1 MPRPRVLVTRRI
13 PAVGLDLLKKA
24 GYQIDLYTEDKVMPA
39 KELLKRVKGVDALL
53 SLLTDH
59 IDEATIAAA
68 GPSLKI
74 IGNYAVGFDNVDL
87 SAAAKHHVIVTNTP
101 VPEMS
106 ISVANHTF
114 ALLLALAHHIV
125 EADTYTRAKKYQ
137 GWSPSLFIGTD
148 ITKKTIGIIGLG
160 RIGTAVAARAIKGF
174 GMRCIYNSTHRDTA
188 FEKESGGSFRSLEA
202 LLEEADFV
210 TIHVPLLPS
219 TRHLISSAEFALMK
233 KTAFLINTARG
244 PIVDEKALIRAL
256 RTKRIAGAALD
267 VFENE
272 PAIDTDLTDKLELC
286 TLPNIIL
293 TPHIASATKET
304 RDAMS
309 ACAAQNIIAVL
320 SGKAP
325 LNPAK

>member
-13 PAVGLDLLKKA
+13 PAAGLDLLKAA
-24 GYQIDLYTEDKVMPA
+24 GYQIDLYLEDKVMPA
-39 KELLKRVKGVDALL
+39 KEMMKRIKGVDALL

-68 GPSLKI
+68 GPSLKVI
-74 IGNYAVGFDNVDL
+74 ANYAVGFDNVDL
-87 SAAAKHHVIVTNTP
+87 EAAKRHHVIVTNTP

-106 ISVANHTF
+106 ISVANHTM

-148 ITKKTIGIIGLG
+148 VTKKTIGIIGLG
-160 RIGTAVAARAIKGF
+160 RIGTAVAERAVRGF
-174 GMRCIYNSTHRDTA
+174 GMNCIYNSTHRDND
-188 FEKESGGSFRSLEA
+188 FEKAYGAHFRSLEE
-202 LLEEADFV
+202 LLQEADFI
-210 TIHVPLLPS
+210 TIHVPFLPS
-219 TRHLISSAEFALMK
+219 TRHLISTPEFALMK
-233 KTAFLINTARG
+233 KTAYLINTARG
-244 PIVDEKALIRAL
+244 PIVHEKALLRAL
-256 RTKRIAGAALD
+256 KTKRIAGAALD

-272 PAIDTDLTDKLELC
+272 PAIDTDLTDKLELRALSN
-286 TLPNIIL
+286 TIL

-309 ACAAQNIIAVL
+309 VCAAQNIIAVL
-320 SGKAP
+320 SGQTA